1 MNARQKAKY
10 YKRKYEEMAHPKW
23 LPIRAI
29 SNREVITL
37 TAQKEYPETLFK
49 QNENNKSFFKDV
61 LADDLA
67 NLLAPK
73 LKDHMTYRSMYD
85 PYTKKYTVAGVL
97 RIKRWK

>member
-23 LPIRAI
+23 LPIRTI

-37 TAQKEYPETLFK
+37 TVQKEYPETLIK
-49 QNENNKSFFKDV
+49 QNENNKDFFKDV
-61 LADDLA
+61 VADDLA

-73 LKDHMTYRSMYD
+73 LKDHMTYRTAYN
-85 PYTKKYTVAGVL
+85 PYTKKYTFAGVI
-97 RIKRWK
+97 RIERWK